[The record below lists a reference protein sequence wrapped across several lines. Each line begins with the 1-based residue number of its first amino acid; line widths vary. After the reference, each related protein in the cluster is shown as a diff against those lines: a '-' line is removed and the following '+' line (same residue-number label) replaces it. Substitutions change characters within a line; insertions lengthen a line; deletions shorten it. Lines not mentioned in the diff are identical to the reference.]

1 MPLARISAP
10 SLKFPAYLTNTL
22 HSITDIIAVPAMLT
36 LTQNILIII
45 LTMAASLAF
54 MVALNRVW
62 PVAKRHTE
70 NDLVGWQ
77 LNVLGTTY
85 AVTLGFM
92 LYTGW
97 TNFNAAYLNAEME
110 ANALRNIYRL
120 AEGLPHERQQ
130 IEALARAYAG
140 AVLDHDWPDMAQD
153 QLPEESH
160 EINENMWKALMS
172 VKATSPSEI
181 SATDHA
187 LSELST
193 LTQHRRTRLLQSTYR
208 LPTIFW
214 CMLLVGGTLT
224 ILSVSMFGSARPRVH
239 ALQVFSI
246 TLLVT
251 LVMLSIADVDRP
263 FQGWVHV
270 NDYAFRRALMTM
282 HAGD

>member
-1 MPLARISAP
+1 
-10 SLKFPAYLTNTL
+10 
-22 HSITDIIAVPAMLT
+22 MLT
-36 LTQNILIII
+36 LTQNILIIVAA
-45 LTMAASLAF
+45 MAASLVF
-54 MVALNRVW
+54 MVGLNRVW
-62 PVAKRHTE
+62 PIAKRHTE

-77 LNVLGTTY
+77 LNVLGTTS

-110 ANALRNIYRL
+110 ANALRNIYRM
-120 AEGLPHERQQ
+120 AQGLPQQRAQ
-130 IEALARAYAG
+130 IETLARAYAD
-140 AVLDHDWPDMAQD
+140 AVVNHDWPDMAQGR
-153 QLPEESH
+153 LPEESH

-172 VKATSPSEI
+172 VKVASPSEI
-181 SATDHA
+181 TAEDHA

-193 LTQHRRTRLLQSTYR
+193 LTMHRRARLLQSTYR

-239 ALQVFSI
+239 ALQVFST

-282 HAGD
+282 HEMN